1 MAFQDFLDKYITDTY
16 SDLPKEM
23 VREYGDDFFNN
34 MTKISGPINPVGL
47 TSSLLIPLF
56 ESFVKSDKPDPAV
69 GSPDSK
75 GKFYANE
82 KFGYQSPDT
91 YKDIYGAFPK
101 AYVDAQKAKQ
111 EAEKKKEQESLPDRG
126 DFRSPDNK
134 YYTDENYGF
143 QSPDSYNKVV
153 GSYPAGYVK
162 PSAGTAMPG
171 NVKAAVSNIGAET
184 KTPISLG
191 DLGSLGDKL
200 IAAAEKQ
207 AAASFYRT
215 QQQTDKYAQ
224 YSMEKSRENTT
235 RQIELEN
242 IKRWREIELAK
253 IEAQTRSAALTTGLM
268 TMLQQPNANFI
279 NALSTA
285 SQSAASAFNAGRGRG
300 G

>member
-1 MAFQDFLDKYITDTY
+1 MDFLNDYIEAIYGGVPRKLVDKYG
-16 SDLPKEM
+16 S
-23 VREYGDDFFNN
+23 EYADAVVTGVESAIPFNLAD
-34 MTKISGPINPVGL
+34 PLRP
-47 TSSLLIPLF
+47 LLK
-56 ESFVKSDKPDPAV
+56 SFVQPEKPDPAV

-111 EAEKKKEQESLPDRG
+111 EADKKKEQESLPDRG

-143 QSPDSYNKVV
+143 QSPDSYNKVI

-162 PSAGTAMPG
+162 PSTGTAMTG

-184 KTPISLG
+184 KTPISIDNLRE
-191 DLGSLGDKL
+191 LQREA
-200 IAAAEKQ
+200 IAGGLKEK
-207 AAASFYRT
+207 AISFDRL
-215 QQQTDKYAQ
+215 QQQTELLAQ
-224 YSMEKSRENTT
+224 ISMAKSKENTA
-235 RQIELEN
+235 RQVELEN
-242 IKRWREIELAK
+242 IKRWREIGIAQ

-268 TMLQQPNANFI
+268 AMLQQPNVNFMG
-279 NALSTA
+279 ALSTA
-285 SQSAASAFNAGRGRG
+285 FDAGAAPFAGRVRRG
-300 G
+300 